1 MNWVLILQYFK
12 IRKLAY
18 MTQKT
23 VRFEY
28 VTRVYPNGIQNPQLT
43 HLWEG
48 IIIETWK
55 EGYP

>member
-12 IRKLAY
+12 MQKTMY
-18 MTQKT
+18 VTQKKT
-23 VRFEY
+23 VFQY

-43 HLWEG
+43 HLREG